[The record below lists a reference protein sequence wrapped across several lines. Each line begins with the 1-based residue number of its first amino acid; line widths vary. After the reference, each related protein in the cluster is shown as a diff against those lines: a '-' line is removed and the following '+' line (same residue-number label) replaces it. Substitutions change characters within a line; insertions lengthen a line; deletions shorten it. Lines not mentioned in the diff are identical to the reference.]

1 MTSCYLAVAVFGYA
15 ALTLSIIDDGTRH
28 IGPHAAANGS
38 EKLARSRQIG
48 QSQHVKSNQ
57 FMLKDAFCNFNNGDL
72 VCHRAT
78 GLRHIP
84 NLTGS

>member
-1 MTSCYLAVAVFGYA
+1 MSCYLAVAVFGYA
-15 ALTLSIIDDGTRH
+15 VLTLSVVDTAPKG
-28 IGPHAAANGS
+28 AAAYAATTKSND
-38 EKLARSRQIG
+38 LIRSRQNS

-57 FMLKDAFCNFNNGDL
+57 FMLKDAFCNFNNGEL

>member
-1 MTSCYLAVAVFGYA
+1 MSCYLAVAVFGYA
-15 ALTLSIIDDGTRH
+15 VLTLSVAD
-28 IGPHAAANGS
+28 PEPNNFEAHAATTKSNEAI
-38 EKLARSRQIG
+38 RSRQNG